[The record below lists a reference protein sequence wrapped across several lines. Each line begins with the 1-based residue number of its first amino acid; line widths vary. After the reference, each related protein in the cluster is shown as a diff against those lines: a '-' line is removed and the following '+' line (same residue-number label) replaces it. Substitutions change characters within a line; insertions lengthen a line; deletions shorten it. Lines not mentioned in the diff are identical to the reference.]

1 MACQQIFMGLGEAKL
16 SLILALLRK
25 IILLIPLVFIFSS
38 FWCVN
43 GVFIA
48 EPVSDITSAL
58 TAIIL
63 LTLNIRKIIE
73 RGPNT

>member
-38 FWCVN
+38 FWGVN